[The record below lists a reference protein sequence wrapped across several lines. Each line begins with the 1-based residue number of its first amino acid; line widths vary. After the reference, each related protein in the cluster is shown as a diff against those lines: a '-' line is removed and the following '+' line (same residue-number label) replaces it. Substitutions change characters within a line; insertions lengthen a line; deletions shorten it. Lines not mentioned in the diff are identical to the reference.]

1 LQTLVNLKSLWTNYR
16 NLEKQIVYFTA
27 AVFFINLNNSIYF
40 LIANIYMAKLQFT
53 DGEIA
58 SFITYRT
65 LATMTLALP
74 FGMLIKKRKIKPF
87 YYFSAIGVSVFT
99 FLYVYGVEVHNV
111 WIVRSALILFG
122 FCQMISVVCGL
133 PFILRNAKME
143 THTEAISLNY
153 ATWSVGMIISGILVF
168 GLSAISETYFNER
181 RVIQLVA
188 ILSLISLY
196 FLYHMGEEKLPDQS
210 NQSGFNFKQ
219 YNWGDIMKCI
229 APTLMIAIG
238 AGLTIP
244 FINLFFFHVFKVDSD
259 EFAILGSVT
268 AFLVAGVALIVP
280 QIKRRFGY
288 NAITVTQSL
297 AVLALIGLA
306 TTEYFALVPGMLVV
320 AILFYLVRQPLMN
333 MAGPL
338 TSEMT
343 MYYVGEKN
351 REILSAL
358 MSAIWSGSWFIS
370 SILFG
375 VLRNHEFKFSTIFYI
390 TAALYV
396 VGVFLFYL
404 LIQDYFKKE
413 KQGEVIL

>member
-1 LQTLVNLKSLWTNYR
+1 
-16 NLEKQIVYFTA
+16 
-27 AVFFINLNNSIYF
+27 
-40 LIANIYMAKLQFT
+40 MAKLQFT

-87 YYFSAIGVSVFT
+87 YYFSAIGVPIFT
-99 FLYVYGVEVHNV
+99 FLYVYGAEVHNI
-111 WIVRSALILFG
+111 WIVRSALTMFG
-122 FCQMISVVCGL
+122 FCHMVSIVCGL
-133 PFILRNAKME
+133 PFILRNAKTE
-143 THTEAISLNY
+143 THTEAIALNY
-153 ATWSVGMIISGILVF
+153 ATWSTGMIISGILVF
-168 GLSAISETYFNER
+168 GLSAIYETFFTEQ

-188 ILSLISLY
+188 ILSLVSFY
-196 FLYHMGEEKLPDQS
+196 FLYHMGEEKLPEQTS
-210 NQSGFNFKQ
+210 QSGFNFKQ
-219 YNWGDIMKCI
+219 YDWGDIIKCV
-229 APTLMIAIG
+229 APTLLIAIG

-244 FINLFFFHVFKVDSD
+244 FINLFFFHIFEIDS
-259 EFAILGSVT
+259 EQFALLGSIT

-288 NAITVTQSL
+288 NAITVTQSF

-306 TTEYFALVPGMLVV
+306 TTEYFALVPGMVVV

-375 VLRNHEFKFSTIFYI
+375 ILRNYEFKFSTIFYI
-390 TAALYV
+390 TASLYV
-396 VGVFLFYL
+396 VGVFLFYV

-413 KQGEVIL
+413 KRGEIKN

>member
-1 LQTLVNLKSLWTNYR
+1 LKSLWASYR
-16 NLEKQIVYFTA
+16 NLEKQTVYFIA
-27 AVFFINLNNSIYF
+27 AVFCINLNNSIYF
-40 LIANIYMAKLQFT
+40 LIANIYTAKLQFT

-65 LATMTLALP
+65 LATMALALP
-74 FGMLIKKRKIKPF
+74 FGMLIKQKKIKPF
-87 YYFSAIGVSVFT
+87 YYFSAIGVTLFT
-99 FLYVYGVEVHNV
+99 FLYVFAAEMHHV
-111 WIVRSALILFG
+111 WLVRIALTLFG
-122 FCQMISVVCGL
+122 FCQMVSAVCSL
-133 PFILRNAKME
+133 PFILRNAKLE

-153 ATWSVGMIISGILVF
+153 ATWSIGMIVAGILVF
-168 GLSAISETYFNER
+168 GLAALNETFFTEQ

-188 ILSLISLY
+188 LLSLSSLF
-196 FLYHMGEEKLPDQS
+196 FLYHMGEEKIPVYS
-210 NQSGFNFKQ
+210 EQSGFNFSQ
-219 YNWGDIMKCI
+219 YNWGDIIKCVT
-229 APTLMIAIG
+229 PTLLIAIG

-244 FINLFFFHVFKVDSD
+244 FINLFFFHVFGVDSE
-259 EFAILGSVT
+259 EFAIMGSFT

-280 QIKRRFGY
+280 HIKRRYGY
-288 NAITVTQSL
+288 KAITVTQSL

-306 TTEYFALVPGMLVV
+306 TTQYFALVPGMVVV
-320 AILFYLVRQPLMN
+320 AALFYIVRQPLMN

-358 MSAIWSGSWFIS
+358 MSAIWSGSWFFS

-375 VLRNHEFKFSTIFYI
+375 ILRNWQFKFSTIFYI

-396 VGVFLFYL
+396 VGVWLFYL
-404 LIQDYFKKE
+404 LINDYFKKE
-413 KQGEVIL
+413 IVPK

>member
-1 LQTLVNLKSLWTNYR
+1 
-16 NLEKQIVYFTA
+16 
-27 AVFFINLNNSIYF
+27 
-40 LIANIYMAKLQFT
+40 MAKLQFT

-65 LATMTLALP
+65 LATMALALP
-74 FGMLIKKRKIKPF
+74 FGMLIKQKRIKPF
-87 YYFSAIGVSVFT
+87 YYFSAIGVPIFT
-99 FLYVYGVEVHNV
+99 LLYVYGAEVHNV
-111 WIVRSALILFG
+111 WIVRGALTLFG
-122 FCQMISVVCGL
+122 FCHMVSIVCSL
-133 PFILRNAKME
+133 PFILRNAKTE

-153 ATWSVGMIISGILVF
+153 ATWSAGMIISGILVF
-168 GLSAISETYFNER
+168 GLSAISETFFTER

-188 ILSLISLY
+188 ILSLVSLY
-196 FLYHMGEEKLPDQS
+196 FLFNMGKEKQPEQS
-210 NQSGFNFKQ
+210 SLSGFDFKQ
-219 YNWGDIMKCI
+219 YDWMNILKCVT
-229 APTLMIAIG
+229 PTLLIAVG

-244 FINLFFFHVFKVDSD
+244 FINLFFFHVFGVDS
-259 EFAILGSVT
+259 EQFAILGSCT

-280 QIKRRFGY
+280 QIKRRYGY

-297 AVLALIGLA
+297 AVLALVGLA
-306 TTEYFALVPGMLVV
+306 TTEYFALVPGMVVV
-320 AILFYLVRQPLMN
+320 AGLFYLVRQPLMN

-351 REILSAL
+351 REMLSAL

-375 VLRNHEFKFSTIFYI
+375 ILRNWQFKFSTIFYI

-396 VGVFLFYL
+396 VGVLLFYW

-413 KQGEVIL
+413 ITLN